1 MGITIATPN
10 RRLVIKTDDQESE
23 ELFNRIALQLLGTD
37 QQAGEVSVDN
47 TTDCMPV
54 APAELP
60 EEAPETE
67 HHSGHSIQ
75 RPEQEAGYSG
85 FLYVEC
91 DHCNSVK
98 GFCAKEKL
106 SYYKCGQCGRKTKL
120 TDMVKLYL
128 NCECG
133 SNTRYLTNLT
143 DEAFDVNCINCGA
156 PVSVKYNAKKKCYET
171 IEG

>member
-23 ELFNRIALQLLGTD
+23 ELFNRIALQLLGID
-37 QQAGEVSVDN
+37 QQADSVSAD

-54 APAELP
+54 VPAELP

-67 HHSGHSIQ
+67 HHSGHSTQ
-75 RPEQEAGYSG
+75 SPEQEAGYSG

-91 DHCNSVK
+91 EHCETARGLCVRD
-98 GFCAKEKL
+98 KL
-106 SYYKCGQCGRKTKL
+106 SYYKCGKCGGKTELK
-120 TDMVKLYL
+120 DMVKLYL

-133 SNTRYLTNLT
+133 NHSTYLTNLT
-143 DEAFDVNCINCGA
+143 DEAFDVNCVNCGA
-156 PVSVKYNAKKKCYET
+156 PVPVKYNAKKKCYQT

>member
-10 RRLVIKTDDQESE
+10 RRLVLKTDDQESE

-37 QQAGEVSVDN
+37 QQAGEVSVD
-47 TTDCMPV
+47 TLERIQAV
-54 APAELP
+54 PAELQA
-60 EEAPETE
+60 EETE

-75 RPEQEAGYSG
+75 PSEQEVGYSG

-91 DHCNSVK
+91 EHCETVR
-98 GFCAKEKL
+98 GFCVKDKL
-106 SYYKCGQCGRKTKL
+106 SYYKCGKCGGKTELKN
-120 TDMVKLYL
+120 MVKLYL

-133 SNTRYLTNLT
+133 CRSTYLTNLT
-143 DEAFDVNCINCGA
+143 DEAFDVNCIDCGA

>member
-10 RRLVIKTDDQESE
+10 RRLVLKTDDQESE
-23 ELFNRIALQLLGTD
+23 AIFNRIALQLLGVD
-37 QQAGEVSVDN
+37 QQAEAVD
-47 TTDCMPV
+47 TPECI
-54 APAELP
+54 PAEPVDVEPP
-60 EEAPETE
+60 EPDPETE
-67 HHSGHSIQ
+67 Q
-75 RPEQEAGYSG
+75 RSDNSVQYTDTGYSG

-91 DHCNSVK
+91 DHCGSVK

-106 SYYKCGQCGRKTKL
+106 SYYKCGQCGGKTKL